1 VIDSSFYVYQEG
13 EAKHKQHMTRLSP
26 ESLNVRK
33 EFHVGNVPNASVLR
47 NASPD
52 VENIRRIDF
61 MAR

>member
-1 VIDSSFYVYQEG
+1 MIHSSFYVCQEG
-13 EAKHKQHMTRLSP
+13 EAKQKQHMTRLSP

-33 EFHVGNVPNASVLR
+33 EFHVGNVPNASVLP

-52 VENIRRIDF
+52 VKNIRKIDF

>member
-1 VIDSSFYVYQEG
+1 MIDSSFYVCQEG
-13 EAKHKQHMTRLSP
+13 EAKHKQHTTRLSP

-33 EFHVGNVPNASVLR
+33 EFHVGNFPNASVLR
-47 NASPD
+47 NALPD